1 MSGSNDAPALFISD
15 LHLSPHAAGT
25 VQRFL
30 DSLAGPARNAASL
43 TILGDLFDYW
53 AGDDVLCDLADPFN
67 ARIVTALRAL
77 SDHGVKLE
85 FMAGNR
91 DFLIGDA
98 FATAAGL
105 TLLPD
110 PCVRDIGGIRT
121 LLTHGDV
128 LCTDDADYQR
138 FRAQVRDPAWRTS
151 FLARSL
157 AERKRAIEA
166 LRARSQAEKK
176 VKPMA
181 IMDVN
186 AGAVI
191 AALAEHDAQAMIHGH
206 THRQGRHEHLVAGKP
221 CPRWVL
227 GDWHADRGNAL
238 LCDPSAGAGL
248 TCADRSR

>member
-1 MSGSNDAPALFISD
+1 MQL
-15 LHLSPHAAGT
+15 
-25 VQRFL
+25 FL
-30 DSLAGPARNAASL
+30 DFLAGPARDAVRL

-53 AGDDVLCDLADPFN
+53 AGDDDLAEPFN
-67 ARIVTALRAL
+67 ASIVTALHDL
-77 SDHGVKLE
+77 SDSGVQVE

-91 DFLIGDA
+91 DFLIGDD
-98 FATAAGL
+98 FAAATGL

-110 PCVRDIGGIRT
+110 PCVRAIGGVKT
-121 LLTHGDV
+121 LLTHGDA

-138 FRAQVRDPAWRTS
+138 FRTQVRDSAWRAA

-157 AERKRAIEA
+157 ADRKREIEA
-166 LRARSQAEKK
+166 LRARSEAEKK
-176 VKPMA
+176 IKPLA

-186 AGAVI
+186 PAAV
-191 AALAEHDAQAMIHGH
+191 AATLGQHGAQAMIHGH

-238 LCDPSAGAGL
+238 ACNSTWAFIDLP
-248 TCADRSR
+248 TIT